1 VAQNPWQRPVNRN
14 VWVLW
19 KLKPFLLTRRVYLL
33 FYALALLLSA
43 ASALVLPQGA
53 RWILDQG
60 FHSYSALVWISAA
73 LLALGLF
80 TVAMRALRDALAT
93 WIGQGVVADLRT
105 AVFRHVLHLPAVF
118 YEVFR
123 SGEVISR
130 LSSDVTILRFGL
142 TGVLGR
148 SLQSGITLIGALVLM
163 AATLPQLII
172 PGLVALPL
180 LVLINLKSGRL
191 QRRYSRKE
199 QDYLADLS
207 AHTEESVNGIR
218 VIQALTLEPQTEERY
233 RRDIRLLLGQ
243 VWSRVMVQSWSTFLT
258 GGVVFLALSVML
270 YWGGLAVLRHQVG
283 IGVLMAFLLYA
294 LMAATSLASLGELW
308 GSMARLAG
316 ATERLLAL
324 LDETPEVGAI
334 SSAQD
339 SEPAYVNGGL
349 PTQRAI
355 RAASL
360 HLDNVS
366 FSYPSRSDSHAIE
379 NISIDIAAGETVA
392 FVGASGAGKSTVFS
406 LLLRHYQPDHG
417 HILLDGV
424 DINTLPLRSL
434 RQQLAVVPQHPV
446 IFSMSIAENIM
457 MARPGA
463 SEAELHEAVR
473 AARVDEFSDR
483 LEGRLQT
490 HVGEKGVTL
499 SGGQR
504 QRIAIARAILRNPRV
519 LILDEATS
527 ALDAENERIIQE
539 ALSNLTAQR
548 TTLVAAHRLATIIHA
563 SRIAV
568 LDKGRLIAVGS
579 HRELLESCPVYR
591 QFAQLQRLHDEG
603 HGEGAEVLKIRA

>member
-1 VAQNPWQRPVNRN
+1 MAQNPWQRPVNRN

>member
-1 VAQNPWQRPVNRN
+1 MAQNPWQRPVNKN

-19 KLKPFLLTRRVYLL
+19 KLKPFLLTRRMYLL
-33 FYALALLLSA
+33 FYALALLLSV

-60 FHSYSALVWISAA
+60 FHSFSALVWISAA
-73 LLALGLF
+73 LLGVGLF

-105 AVFRHVLHLPAVF
+105 AVFRHALHLPAVF

-148 SLQSGITLIGALVLM
+148 SLQSGITLIGALALM

-172 PGLVALPL
+172 PGLAALPL

-199 QDYLADLS
+199 QDCLADLS
-207 AHTEESVNGIR
+207 AHTEESINGIR

-233 RRDIRLLLGQ
+233 RRDIRLLLEQ
-243 VWSRVMVQSWSTFLT
+243 VRSRVVVQSWSTFLT
-258 GGVVFLALSVML
+258 GGLVFLALSVML

-283 IGVLMAFLLYA
+283 IGVLVAFLLYA

-334 SSAQD
+334 SSTQD
-339 SEPAYVNGGL
+339 SEPTYVNGGL
-349 PTQRAI
+349 SAQRAI
-355 RAASL
+355 RAAGL
-360 HLDNVS
+360 HLNNVS

-392 FVGASGAGKSTVFS
+392 FVGASGAGKSTIFS
-406 LLLRHYQPDHG
+406 LLLRHYQPDQG
-417 HILLDGV
+417 SIFLDGV
-424 DINTLPLRSL
+424 DINILPLRSL

-463 SEAELHEAVR
+463 SEPELHEAVH

-483 LEGRLQT
+483 LERRLQT

-539 ALSNLTAQR
+539 ALGNLIAQR

-579 HRELLESCPVYR
+579 HQELLKSCPVYR

>member
-1 VAQNPWQRPVNRN
+1 MAQNPWQRPVNRN

-19 KLKPFLLTRRVYLL
+19 KLKPFLLTRRMYLL

-53 RWILDQG
+53 RWILDKG
-60 FHSYSALVWISAA
+60 FHSYPALLWISAA
-73 LLALGLF
+73 LLGLGLF

-105 AVFRHVLHLPAVF
+105 AVFSHVLHLPAVF

-123 SGEVISR
+123 TGEVISR

-148 SLQSGITLIGALVLM
+148 SLQSGITLIGALALM

-191 QRRYSRKE
+191 QHRYSRNE

-243 VWSRVMVQSWSTFLT
+243 VWSRVMVQLWSTFLN
-258 GGVVFLALSVML
+258 GGLVFLALSVML
-270 YWGGLAVLRHQVG
+270 YWGGLAVLRHEVG
-283 IGVLMAFLLYA
+283 IGVLAAFLLYA
-294 LMAATSLASLGELW
+294 LMAATSLAALGELW

-324 LDETPEVGAI
+324 LDERPEA
-334 SSAQD
+334 SAPVSLVPD
-339 SEPAYVNGGL
+339 AAPPHVNGGL
-349 PTQRAI
+349 LAQRVRPA
-355 RAASL
+355 RL
-360 HLDNVS
+360 RLDDVS
-366 FSYPSRSDSHAIE
+366 FSYPSRSDYHAIA
-379 NISIDIAAGETVA
+379 NISFDIAEGETMA
-392 FVGASGAGKSTVFS
+392 FVGASGAGKSTLFS
-406 LLLRHYQPDHG
+406 LLLRHYQPSQG

-424 DINTLPLRSL
+424 DINTLPLHSL

-457 MARPGA
+457 MARPDA
-463 SEAELHEAVR
+463 SEADLLEAVY

-483 LEGRLQT
+483 LKGRLQT

-504 QRIAIARAILRNPRV
+504 QRMAIARAILRNPRV

-539 ALSNLTAQR
+539 ALGNLTAQR
-548 TTLVAAHRLATIIHA
+548 TTLVAAHRLATVIHA
-563 SRIAV
+563 SHIAV
-568 LDKGRLIAVGS
+568 LDKGRLVAVGT
-579 HRELLESCPVYR
+579 HRELLDSCPIYR
-591 QFAQLQRLHDEG
+591 QFAQLQRLH
-603 HGEGAEVLKIRA
+603 EGAEDMSELQKIRA

>member
-1 VAQNPWQRPVNRN
+1 MAQNPWQRPVNRN

-19 KLKPFLLTRRVYLL
+19 KLKPFLLTRGVYLL
-33 FYALALLLSA
+33 IYALALLLSA

-73 LLALGLF
+73 LLGLGLF
-80 TVAMRALRDALAT
+80 TVTMRALRDALAT

-105 AVFRHVLHLPAVF
+105 AVFRHALHLPAVF

-148 SLQSGITLIGALVLM
+148 SLQSSVTLIGALALM
-163 AATLPQLII
+163 AATLPQLMI

-207 AHTEESVNGIR
+207 AHTEESINGIR

-243 VWSRVMVQSWSTFLT
+243 VWSRVVVQSWSTFLT
-258 GGVVFLALSVML
+258 GGLVFLALSVML
-270 YWGGLAVLRHQVG
+270 YWGGLAVLRHQAG
-283 IGVLMAFLLYA
+283 IGVLVAFLLYA

-339 SEPAYVNGGL
+339 SEPTYVNGGL
-349 PTQRAI
+349 PAQRAI
-355 RAASL
+355 RAAAL
-360 HLDNVS
+360 HLANVS

-379 NISIDIAAGETVA
+379 NVSIDIAAGETVA
-392 FVGASGAGKSTVFS
+392 FVGASGAGKSTIFS
-406 LLLRHYQPDHG
+406 LLLRHYQPDQG
-417 HILLDGV
+417 RIFLDGV
-424 DINTLPLRSL
+424 DINILPLRSL

-446 IFSMSIAENIM
+446 IFSTSIAENIM

-483 LEGRLQT
+483 LEHRLQT

-539 ALSNLTAQR
+539 ALDNLIAER

-579 HRELLESCPVYR
+579 HQELLESCSVYR
-591 QFAQLQRLHDEG
+591 RFALLQRLHDEG
-603 HGEGAEVLKIRA
+603 HGQGAGVLKIRA